1 MCFTTDKK
9 ADNKMFKQAFD
20 HITAPM
26 DEYHIA
32 VLRNLSLC
40 AVLTFVF
47 VIVGINQMIMFAIY
61 LLLIALAYAFVWFY
75 TLEPKVR
82 GQVLGHLR
90 DVAIAFW
97 RMCVEDSFGKK
108 TNNKPST
115 SSQTD
120 KTKED
125 GWMTDSVGSTKENRE
140 SVKTTSETDT
150 LSMKV
155 DELKH
160 IRDLSKEFSTMFQL
174 NSQDH
179 RTDSTMTKL

>member
-1 MCFTTDKK
+1 
-9 ADNKMFKQAFD
+9 MFKQAFD

-47 VIVGINQMIMFAIY
+47 VIVGVNQMIMFAIY

-108 TNNKPST
+108 TNSKPST
-115 SSQTD
+115 SSQTAD
-120 KTKED
+120 KTKGGLKND
-125 GWMTDSVGSTKENRE
+125 KTNSFTDTKVENRE
-140 SVKTTSETDT
+140 SVKATSKPADT
-150 LSMKV
+150 LLEKA

-174 NSQDH
+174 N
-179 RTDSTMTKL
+179 REG